1 MDSLIILHFR
11 VIRTYAG
18 NKSMLIFDAQL
29 SPRYASAST
38 PILLAQIIFIIIVFI
53 ILAILVRMQYHKI
66 ICWKYDCQQG

>member
-29 SPRYASAST
+29 SPRYASASAT
-38 PILLAQIIFIIIVFI
+38 RLIGINYF
-53 ILAILVRMQYHKI
+53 YHYCI
-66 ICWKYDCQQG
+66 YYTSNICSYAVS